1 MNFSQINLIWP
12 IQKALVRKEFF
23 DATEIQKDIIPKIL
37 EKKDVLALAQTWSG
51 KTLGFLLPIMNNLY
65 IQRQESWYTEWKID
79 RNIKSLIIAPTREL
93 AIQIWEE
100 AKAFCTNTNLKHTVI
115 YWWVNQFH
123 QEKVINKWVD
133 ILIAT
138 PGRLLDLV
146 EQKIVDLSQVEIFTL
161 DEADKMLNMGF
172 IDDIYK
178 ILKYIPNRKQNL
190 FFSATMPEKI
200 ETLAWDILSNP
211 IKVEVHKNS
220 STVDTITQQKYC
232 VEEINKPKLLIHTLK
247 NNAFD
252 SVIVFV
258 KTKDNTENVLET
270 LQKENIT
277 CDHIHR
283 NRSQNARQR
292 AIKWLKNWD
301 IQVLVATDII
311 SRWID
316 IKEVSCVINYDL
328 PQENETFVHRIW
340 RTARAWNKGLAIS
353 FYVPEQ
359 ENKMKSI
366 EELINQTIVE
376 NNSQEYKN
384 QILSKNKK
392 LWNFEITEKYISKK
406 PRNKK
411 KR

>member
-23 DATEIQKDIIPKIL
+23 DATEIQKEIIPKIL

-100 AKAFCTNTNLKHTVI
+100 AKTFCTNTNLKHTVI

-200 ETLAWDILSNP
+200 ETLAWDILNNP

-220 STVDTITQQKYC
+220 STVDTISQQKYC

-258 KTKDNTENVLET
+258 KTKDNTENVLEI

-384 QILSKNKK
+384 QILSQNKK
-392 LWNFEITEKYISKK
+392 LWNFEIAEKYISKK
-406 PRNKK
+406 PRSK
-411 KR
+411 KRR

>member
-1 MNFSQINLIWP
+1 MNFSDINLIGP

-23 DATEIQKDIIPKIL
+23 EATEIQENIIPYIL
-37 EKKDVLALAQTWSG
+37 EKKDVLALAQTGSG
-51 KTLGFLLPIMNNLY
+51 KTLGFLLPIMNILY
-65 IQRQESWYTEWKID
+65 NQRIQDGYIEWKID
-79 RNIKSLIIAPTREL
+79 RKIKSLILAPTREL
-93 AIQIWEE
+93 VIQIWEE

-115 YWWVNQFH
+115 YWGVNQFH
-123 QEKVINKWVD
+123 QEKVLNKWVD

-146 EQKIVDLSQVEIFTL
+146 WQGVIDLKTVKIFTL

-178 ILKYIPNRKQNL
+178 ILEYIPNRKQNL

-200 ETLAWDILSNP
+200 ERLSKDILNTP
-211 IKVEVHKNS
+211 VKVEVHKNS
-220 STVDTITQQKYC
+220 STVDTISQQKIC
-232 VEEINKPKLLIHTLK
+232 VEEINKPKLLIYTLQ

-252 SVIVFV
+252 SVIIFV
-258 KTKDNTENVLET
+258 KTKDATEEVLEI
-270 LQKENIT
+270 LQLNNIE

-292 AIKWLKNWD
+292 ALKSLKNGT

-311 SRWID
+311 SRGID

-340 RTARAWNKGLAIS
+340 RTARAWKKWLAIS

-359 ENKMKSI
+359 ENKMNSI
-366 EELINQTIVE
+366 EELIQTKIPE
-376 NNSQEYKN
+376 NTDKTYLNTSLSQV
-384 QILSKNKK
+384 KK
-392 LWNFEITEKYISKK
+392 IWKFEISEQYVSKK
-406 PRNKK
+406 PRRK
-411 KR
+411 KRR